1 MSRDYEPQTGQ
12 WYEDLDTEE
21 TFQVLSVDPD
31 EEIIRIQWPDREVQG
46 REQLVA
52 LIAGTRAMFE
62 ELTFELQVGPLVDG
76 DLVAARWSGAG
87 RTAGGEES
95 AFLGHDVLRL
105 RDGRIAE
112 YWVVSWTGPR

>member
-1 MSRDYEPQTGQ
+1 MDARETYSRWLLQLWQGDEAAS
-12 WYEDLDTEE
+12 D
-21 TFQVLSVDPD
+21 VLADDVVAH
-31 EEIIRIQWPDREVQG
+31 WPDRDVQG

-87 RTAGGEES
+87 RTAEGEES